1 MSGNQPFEDDMMIT
15 YAGDDDFNSAGD
27 QPYSFPV
34 LKGIVTAS
42 DLGLLYFLLSLMIDQ
57 YKDATYRDPGDAC
70 LPIACSLA
78 RKMPTQVVGASASE
92 GLSIYMETSAHPHA

>member
-1 MSGNQPFEDDMMIT
+1 MMIT

-57 YKDATYRDPGDAC
+57 YRSSVIP
-70 LPIACSLA
+70 
-78 RKMPTQVVGASASE
+78 
-92 GLSIYMETSAHPHA
+92 